1 MKAQIAAEVEIEKE
15 KRVAFLHQSAA
26 RRMGHA
32 CLLRG
37 WGAWRELCE
46 QRRRKLRLMQG
57 VGARLMRP
65 KLAESLATWRGK
77 WELSERDR
85 LKRAHQQLV
94 AAEAEAHAAAD
105 REVVRL
111 RHQLEVAR
119 GDVERATARAE
130 TSEEEARAT
139 RRVREEE
146 HREADAA
153 ARELARV
160 LDATNE
166 RRIEHLQGIAA
177 RRIGQRGL
185 SRGWSA
191 WRDAWEERR
200 RQRQTLA
207 SSGARLLRPKL
218 AASFGG
224 WRHEWEVSQAA
235 DEVRAHEIL
244 LSRQVELR
252 DSLELQLAAVQ
263 AELEAANKAAEE
275 EHNAMKR
282 RFLADALLKEEAAAT
297 QLALSLEEE
306 REKRVNHLQRV
317 AARRIGQQGLSR
329 GWTAWQELYDEQVAQ
344 RQMLASAGSRL
355 LRPKLAASFT
365 HWRGDCEVD
374 IRVTSKNTAA
384 LSARPD
390 GRRSRCH
397 RDGGQGF
404 AVPLACS

>member
-1 MKAQIAAEVEIEKE
+1 
-15 KRVAFLHQSAA
+15 
-26 RRMGHA
+26 
-32 CLLRG
+32 
-37 WGAWRELCE
+37 
-46 QRRRKLRLMQG
+46 
-57 VGARLMRP
+57 
-65 KLAESLATWRGK
+65 
-77 WELSERDR
+77 
-85 LKRAHQQLV
+85 
-94 AAEAEAHAAAD
+94 
-105 REVVRL
+105 
-111 RHQLEVAR
+111 
-119 GDVERATARAE
+119 
-130 TSEEEARAT
+130 
-139 RRVREEE
+139 
-146 HREADAA
+146 
-153 ARELARV
+153 V

-263 AELEAANKAAEE
+263 AELEAANKAVEE

-344 RQMLASAGSRL
+344 RQMLASAGARL
-355 LRPKLAASFT
+355 LRPKLAASFVG
-365 HWRGDCEVD
+365 WRWNWEAERERDRLKAAEVL
-374 IRVTSKNTAA
+374 AFGG
-384 LSARPD
+384 AR
-390 GRRSRCH
+390 H
-397 RDGGQGF
+397 RDGVEREAERLRAELDAARRDAQRALEAAHNEFASEMEAMRQAMRAQELSQHEAAAKALMEKLEEERGRRVDHLQRVAARRIGQQG
-404 AVPLACS
+404 LSR